1 MMNPHQ
7 KNKIDVSSLGEEE
20 QKLFRLYGKLPN
32 RNDLLQNKLKE
43 RKYFDSGDYALS
55 KAGKAS
61 DVGVTSIGSQ
71 HPLPENIPH
80 ASSPG
85 VNTGSNGG
93 INGTNGAMISGQSG
107 SPVKESSFLHR
118 ETSVDDPDLN
128 PDQGGKDGVSPP
140 PVKEGV
146 PIRWQH

>member
-1 MMNPHQ
+1 M
-7 KNKIDVSSLGEEE
+7 
-20 QKLFRLYGKLPN
+20 YGKLPN
-32 RNDLLQNKLKE
+32 RNDLLQNKLKVSKSLIISTRVIALTTVDQE

-80 ASSPG
+80 LTSPSQ
-85 VNTGSNGG
+85 SNGG
-93 INGTNGAMISGQSG
+93 NPAVSGTNGQQSSGQSG

-118 ETSVDDPDLN
+118 ETSVDDQDFSSSEAG
-128 PDQGGKDGVSPP
+128 QEAISPAP
-140 PVKEGV
+140 AKEGV
-146 PIRWQH
+146 PIRWQN

>member
-1 MMNPHQ
+1 MHN
-7 KNKIDVSSLGEEE
+7 
-20 QKLFRLYGKLPN
+20 
-32 RNDLLQNKLKE
+32 LQE

-61 DVGVTSIGSQ
+61 DVGVTSIGSE

-80 ASSPG
+80 LTSPG
-85 VNTGSNGG
+85 PNGPNGSGNGNGG
-93 INGTNGAMISGQSG
+93 QLQAGQSG

-118 ETSVDDPDLN
+118 ETSVDE
-128 PDQGGKDGVSPP
+128 QGDSPAKDEEDESVSPA